1 MSALTNHRWRLRAP
15 ELWERN
21 LYIMWLAQATSSM
34 GFSFFF
40 PFVPLFIQE
49 LGIKDPGQAALW
61 SGIAGGA
68 SGFFMMLS
76 GPLWGVLGDRY
87 GRKMNVVRAM
97 VGSAVVLGMTGI
109 VTDVHQ
115 LVGMRIVL
123 GLVSGTWVTV
133 MALASSTA
141 PRHKVPYSIGIVLS
155 ASFLGMT
162 AGPVIGGLLSD
173 TIGYRST
180 FIVTGA
186 LCAFAGLVVFLF
198 VDERFQR
205 PEHQEKLGPQLV
217 FGNLVG
223 LAQSRSLMSVLV
235 VMLLVQVGASMLT
248 PVLPVFVG
256 ILSTS
261 GTAAFNA
268 GVAYS
273 IMGLTGAVTS
283 SSHQPSRPPRGD
295 DPSPGIRLCRRSP
308 VLPSPSRGE
317 QPVAALRGDGLS
329 WGLQWRTQH
338 PELHSGGN
346 FGIHGQTGSRLWSGP
361 ERQLPGVGCG
371 SAGRRDRRRFV
382 GRAGSLPGE
391 RRDPGPQW
399 LAGAETV
406 REGARIGGG
415 RRGPVGEGISPGGR
429 RLARPMMLGPG
440 GGQSRGLMS
449 PVSAHK
455 NQVDCLIMAA
465 TLSSMRSPTW
475 YFVKSGH

>member
-162 AGPVIGGLLSD
+162 AGPVIGGLLAD

-283 SSHQPSRPPRGD
+283 
-295 DPSPGIRLCRRSP
+295 
-308 VLPSPSRGE
+308 
-317 QPVAALRGDGLS
+317 
-329 WGLQWRTQH
+329 
-338 PELHSGGN
+338 
-346 FGIHGQTGSRLWSGP
+346 
-361 ERQLPGVGCG
+361 
-371 SAGRRDRRRFV
+371 
-382 GRAGSLPGE
+382 
-391 RRDPGPQW
+391 
-399 LAGAETV
+399 LA
-406 REGARIGGG
+406 
-415 RRGPVGEGISPGGR
+415 IS
-429 RLARPMMLGPG
+429 RLARRVGTIPVLVFACVGGALSYLPLLAVNSLSQLYVVTGFLGVFNG
-440 GGQSRGLMS
+440 GL
-449 PVSAHK
+449 
-455 NQVDCLIMAA
+455 N
-465 TLSSMRSPTW
+465 TLSYTLVGTSVSTDKQGVAYGVAQSASSLAWGVGPLAGGAVAGLWGVREVFLVNAVTL
-475 YFVKSGH
+475 FLNGLLVLRLFGRGRGSGEAGAAQLGKASRPVADD